1 MYGELPRTGFETWLM
16 GSMYQYYETGFIK
29 PQSFIIKY
37 TMPDTA
43 SGIIGLLTSKTKM
56 CIIFIQPAFQWE
68 KKTIIYIIGYI
79 QTHL

>member
-1 MYGELPRTGFETWLM
+1 
-16 GSMYQYYETGFIK
+16 MYQYYETGFIK

-68 KKTIIYIIGYI
+68 KKNNYIYNQIYTNTFVIIL
-79 QTHL
+79 TKLM